1 MSWKYLLSWIPGI
14 PLAIIN
20 GLLRES
26 VYRRFLTEPSAHQI
40 SAITFIVLFGGY
52 VWLILRWL
60 RLSSA
65 KEALRVGLTWLA
77 LTVAF
82 EFLFGHYVMRHPW
95 ERLLHDYNLLAGR
108 LWVLVLVWITLSPLA
123 LYLFRDRP
131 TISWEDRRNG
141 LNA

>member
-26 VYRRFLTEPSAHQI
+26 VYRRSLNELSAHQV
-40 SAITFIVLFGGY
+40 SAISFSVLFGAY

-65 KEALRVGLTWLA
+65 REALRVGLTWLA
-77 LTVAF
+77 LTVSF
-82 EFLFGHYVMRHPW
+82 EFLFGHYVMNHSW
-95 ERLLHDYNLLAGR
+95 ERLRHDYNLLAGR
-108 LWVLVLVWITLSPLA
+108 LWVLVLAWITLSPLVLRA
-123 LYLFRDRP
+123 IRPSGDRQ
-131 TISWEDRRNG
+131 G
-141 LNA
+141 